1 MGNSIV
7 VVKKEDKI
15 MTALFKDKEL
25 VTIGLESRG
34 KEERV
39 GDIFIGK
46 VQNIVKN
53 INGAFVETENK
64 KMCFLPLNE
73 KTKPVFCDGKEH
85 AVRVGDE
92 LFVQIAKETKGNK
105 APLATVELTLTGR
118 LLVLVRGK
126 ENVGV
131 SGKIT
136 DDAERIR
143 LKELVSPYVGDGYG
157 FIVRTNAAAYDK
169 ETIEKEAAALKEQ
182 YERLL
187 NEKIHCT
194 CFTKVYSAPAE
205 FIMEVRN
212 GYSFEIDRIITDDRE
227 IFDSIMD
234 YLVLEPESEKS
245 KLELYENENIS
256 LSVLYGLEAKLK
268 NAIQDKVWLDSGA
281 YLVIQPTE
289 ALVSID
295 VNTGK
300 AIAGKTDTEETFF
313 NVNCEAAAE
322 IAAQLRLRNLS
333 GIIIV
338 DFIDMKEEEH
348 RKQLLGVLRDE
359 LAKDH
364 ITAKLIDMTPL
375 GLVEITRQRIRK
387 SIYEM

>member
-313 NVNCEAAAE
+313 SVNCEAAAE